1 MDSSSTDD
9 LLRGLVGRIDALEA
23 ARSELT
29 SKVDALQSDNVSLNR
44 KVAGLTRDNAI
55 LREEI
60 ASLKYG
66 DSTAI
71 KSRKRS
77 KTEHLGLTTLGND
90 ATVHVAS
97 FLGAKDFAYLGRTC
111 GHFGKSFVGSDGQM
125 TSLVEELAGQVV
137 DGSATDYEK
146 SVVAGGKKIKMLRE
160 LELMRLPL
168 YFKQLVGD
176 GNVIKYSQP
185 LQDMSAI
192 SVACL
197 HKYVTAISNHVM
209 RTGKHYVTFCVRGE
223 SDHNHP
229 DFGVIRPIKDWDKK
243 GLRSFDPI
251 CYFHRHH
258 KHRKSLL
265 AEETEEWGDDLHCCS
280 YQSQQGRC
288 FYSSWSD
295 EDQGEDN
302 DWDGD
307 EWEGMEAFNGG
318 DFTVGLLLD
327 LNSGTLSVFIDGRM
341 LGVMKEGLTG
351 AYCWYFCGYFATC
364 TIKIERGMPPV
375 ARNY

>member
-1 MDSSSTDD
+1 MDSSMDD

-23 ARSELT
+23 ARSDLA

-44 KVAGLTRDNAI
+44 KVDGLTRDNAI

-60 ASLKYG
+60 AGLKYG
-66 DSTAI
+66 ASTAD

-77 KTEHLGLTTLGND
+77 KSEHCVLMTLGND
-90 ATVHVAS
+90 ATVHIAS
-97 FLGAKDFAYLGRTC
+97 FVGAKDIACLGRTC
-111 GHFGKSFVGSDGQM
+111 GHFGRSYVRSDCQI
-125 TSLVEELAGQVV
+125 TSLADDLAGQVV

-146 SVVAGGKKIKMLRE
+146 SVLAVGKNIKMLRE

-168 YFKQLVGD
+168 YFKQLIGD
-176 GNVIKYSQP
+176 SDAIKYSQP
-185 LQDMSAI
+185 LQNMSTI
-192 SVACL
+192 SVS
-197 HKYVTAISNHVM
+197 YSDDDNVTAISNHVM
-209 RTGKHYVTFCVRGE
+209 RTGKHYVTFYVCGE
-223 SDHNHP
+223 TDLDLL
-229 DFGVIRPIKDWDKK
+229 DFGVVRPIKAWDKK

-351 AYCWYFCGYFATC
+351 AYCWYFCATWVTC
-364 TIKIERGMPPV
+364 DVRIERGMPP
-375 ARNY
+375 ATEKD